1 MELEFPSR
9 LFGDGLEPQVK
20 KINDRWRLG
29 LLELVKEKNEAR
41 IRGSG
46 ERSLFLAYYGYQEEE
61 SEVFGEAGMT
71 SRRHEKW
78 FTFARRPL
86 RFGLK
91 EYHVV
96 TGLKV
101 KQEKN
106 SGLDTWKDDDGFW
119 STQIKTYENINLQI
133 IKKKYLVERNSWT
146 WVDMARLIY
155 LCVIMVGDSLE
166 KLQNY
171 PWGLYSFDFMLK
183 QIDKTRDKLKQKEG
197 YLMEEFLFGFQI
209 WIMEAIPAFGD
220 ICGVKE
226 ATSSKFEEADKKEG
240 EEGEDQA
247 ADTEIDENS
256 HVAENVDGTTDVSGK
271 NNRKHADRG
280 A

>member
-9 LFGDGLEPQVK
+9 LFGDGLEPHVK

-46 ERSLFLAYYGYQEEE
+46 ERSLFLAYYGYQEVE

-155 LCVIMVGDSLE
+155 LCVIMGVVMGRDE
-166 KLQNY
+166 KVNFPHPFMKLAIV
-171 PWGLYSFDFMLK
+171 WRSFRITHGSILVRFH
-183 QIDKTRDKLKQKEG
+183 
-197 YLMEEFLFGFQI
+197 
-209 WIMEAIPAFGD
+209 A
-220 ICGVKE
+220 
-226 ATSSKFEEADKKEG
+226 EAD
-240 EEGEDQA
+240 
-247 ADTEIDENS
+247 
-256 HVAENVDGTTDVSGK
+256 
-271 NNRKHADRG
+271 
-280 A
+280 